1 MNIMLSAAF
10 AAIVLAGSSG
20 STQTSAPKLL
30 TIATILA
37 HPSAYD
43 GNLVRIKGAA
53 VVRFEAVYICDKSEM
68 IDSGQ
73 SKKCLWLGATE
84 IDRDDINN
92 LHRNLVDMVGRFR
105 AGDHGHMREYGGTIS
120 PISAKILGVH
130 GRGDIPPPPSPSS
143 AH

>member
-1 MNIMLSAAF
+1 MNIMLSAAVV
-10 AAIVLAGSSG
+10 AIVLAGSSG

-43 GNLVRIKGAA
+43 ANLVRIKGAA
-53 VVRFEAVYICDKSEM
+53 VVRFEAVYICDKPEM

-84 IDRDDINN
+84 IDRDAINN
-92 LHRNLVDMVGRFR
+92 LHRKLVDMVGRFH
-105 AGDHGHMREYGGTIS
+105 AGDHGHMSAYGGTIS
-120 PISAKILGVH
+120 PIAAKILGVH
-130 GRGDIPPPPSPSS
+130 GHGDIPPPPPSS
-143 AH
+143 GN